1 MVFQNIIFK
10 HTNSQVSNSLQ
21 TIAAQKLSTLE
32 KYTKGETDV
41 RCEVEFE
48 RIVKHKSGDVCRVEA
63 NIWLSGVLFRVEAT
77 QENFEAAID
86 IVRDELV
93 RELKSAKGKEHSLFK
108 RGAQRIK
115 NMLKGFRS

>member
-63 NIWLSGVLFRVEAT
+63 NIWLSGVLFRAEAT
-77 QENFEAAID
+77 QATFEAAID
-86 IVRDELV
+86 IVRDELNQEMGKAHEKRNSLIRRGGRKIKDMV
-93 RELKSAKGKEHSLFK
+93 RFG
-108 RGAQRIK
+108 R
-115 NMLKGFRS
+115 